1 MTPRPIAEDDL
12 HAYVDDLLDASR
24 RSEVEA
30 YLADHP
36 DVARRVG
43 AYARYSQSLRQALA
57 PSAETPIPPS
67 LNLERMIVARR
78 EALTR
83 VWRTATATAA
93 AVVLVV
99 TGGIG
104 GWLLRGAALP
114 PQNGIASLAQE
125 AAESYA
131 VYGPDHL
138 HPVEF
143 TAANRSDLMQWV
155 VRRIGAPVAAPD
167 LSASGYRFMGGRLV
181 ATQHGPAAL
190 FMYDDDRG
198 TRLVLLVRTMARKD
212 KNAPVSQF
220 DQDDA
225 SGFAWAV
232 NGVGYSLTGPV
243 RLPTLRLLAD
253 EAQRQTKS

>member
-12 HAYVDDLLDASR
+12 HAYVDDLLDPSR
-24 RSEVEA
+24 RSEVDA

-36 DVARRVG
+36 DVARRVA
-43 AYARYSQSLRQALA
+43 AYSRQSQSLREALA
-57 PSAETPIPPS
+57 PLAETPIPPS

-78 EALTR
+78 EAVKRSWR
-83 VWRTATATAA
+83 VGMATAA
-93 AVVLVV
+93 AIALVV
-99 TGGIG
+99 TGGVG
-104 GWLLRGAALP
+104 GWVLRGSMLP
-114 PQNGIASLAQE
+114 PQTGIASLAQE
-125 AAESYA
+125 ATQSYA

-143 TAANRSDLMQWV
+143 TAADRADLMRWV

-198 TRLVLLVRTMARKD
+198 TRLVLLVRTMERKD

-220 DQDDA
+220 DSDDA
-225 SGFAWAV
+225 SAFAWATH
-232 NGVGYSLTGPV
+232 GVGYSLVGRV
-243 RLPTLRLLAD
+243 ASATLRTLAD
-253 EAQRQTKS
+253 EAHRQTDS